1 MNAKKIPL
9 LMVLLIAAIGA
20 VVFSWRQTHPSSSAS
35 PESVTNDGSVTER
48 ADALLSTVQ
57 TQIEGRA
64 KQLETVDWP
73 EKVVIPEAPP
83 EAVEETTETPVQ
95 KPLPRFTG
103 VAQSGGQAIAFLD
116 GRLIAVGES
125 MDGYE
130 VVEIANESVVLRDA
144 NGEKTTLRLY
154 GSH

>member
-95 KPLPRFTG
+95 SRYPASPASRK
-103 VAQSGGQAIAFLD
+103 AAD
-116 GRLIAVGES
+116 KRL
-125 MDGYE
+125 
-130 VVEIANESVVLRDA
+130 LF
-144 NGEKTTLRLY
+144 
-154 GSH
+154 